1 MATYLVR
8 GMRACMCHHLCIC
21 KASENCYTINNTLLI
36 FVVDA
41 STDILQSLVELRLVY
56 TNEVLIF
63 VHASSTPHQSCTSR
77 WHGTQYWSLPCL
89 CIETA
94 VPPLHVSEVGVVQY
108 VSPSPSV

>member
-1 MATYLVR
+1 
-8 GMRACMCHHLCIC
+8 MCHHLCIC

-41 STDILQSLVELRLVY
+41 STDILQSLVELRLLY

-63 VHASSTPHQSCTSR
+63 VPCFQYTSPDLYFKMAWSSI
-77 WHGTQYWSLPCL
+77 QYWSLPCL